1 MIKRSNEPDGLVKVT
16 FVLDAVN
23 DERAVSVVA
32 DFNSWDPLAHPLRKR
47 SNGTRSVAVNLE
59 AGQAYRFKYLAHGGE
74 WFFESDLEVTGP
86 DDVAPG
92 NSLLE
97 L

>member
-1 MIKRSNEPDGLVKVT
+1 MRCP
-16 FVLDAVN
+16 A
-23 DERAVSVVA
+23 R
-32 DFNSWDPLAHPLRKR
+32 DPKG
-47 SNGTRSVAVNLE
+47 STICLE